1 MKIRKKRK
9 LRKAKYKYLTERNSN
24 DNSGNTGK
32 ARNIIVQVPDC
43 ILKASDPAK
52 KEQKRSMRMSWW
64 SYLVMLAIYLL
75 YLFIGAGLIF

>member
-32 ARNIIVQVPDC
+32 ARNIIV
-43 ILKASDPAK
+43 
-52 KEQKRSMRMSWW
+52 
-64 SYLVMLAIYLL
+64 
-75 YLFIGAGLIF
+75 